1 MAWELLGYTKLGSA
15 QNTIT
20 VAGFTAKKF
29 LCVEIST
36 PGASNAGVRTRLR
49 FNSDTGSNYADRASN
64 NGSSDSTNT
73 SQSFVYVAES
83 DSQEGELD
91 VIYIINIE
99 DEEKLVINQNVRS
112 SATGA
117 GTAPSRYNGVGK
129 WTNTSAQITTIDV
142 FAHPTDTADK
152 YDADSEVTVY
162 GTD

>member
-1 MAWELLGYTKLGSA
+1 MAWELLGSTKIGSA

-20 VAGFTAKKF
+20 VAGFNAKKF

-36 PGASNAGVRTRLR
+36 TGASNAGARTRLR

-64 NGSSDSTNT
+64 NGGADSTNT

-91 VIYIINIE
+91 VINIINNA

-112 SATGA
+112 SANGA
-117 GTAPSRYNGVGK
+117 ASIPSRYEGVGK
-129 WTNTSAQITTIDV
+129 WTNTSDSITTIDV
-142 FAHPTDTADK
+142 FAHPTDPADEF
-152 YDADSEVTVY
+152 DAGSEIVVW